1 MKKELRLNVI
11 LRSDDNSNLITAATS
26 LNVDEISVYKHGV
39 YYGGNHTSIT
49 MNNGNHAFYIE
60 DYETVNRMIT
70 ELRNQ
75 DIRLCYVIPIKTGTR
90 YIPKDSV
97 SHFFISKTNK
107 LVTLTLNSGA
117 KIVTGMTMPKLKETV
132 KQVDMI

>member
-1 MKKELRLNVI
+1 MKKELNLNVI
-11 LRSDDNSNLITAATS
+11 VRAESNSSLITAPAS
-26 LNVDEISVYKHGV
+26 LDVDNIVHYQHSV

-60 DYETVNRMIT
+60 PYETVKRMI
-70 ELRNQ
+70 EDLRNQ
-75 DIRLCYVIPIKTGTR
+75 DLRLCYVIPIKTGTR

-107 LVTLTLNSGA
+107 LVTLTLNSGV
-117 KIVTGMTMPKLKETV
+117 KIVTGMTMPKLKETI